1 MTLAPA
7 GRVARYGLYAFLI
20 SAVLFYAIPLF
31 IVISTSLKSMEEIR
45 AGSIFALPQAPSLA
59 AWGKAWSG
67 ACTGLACE
75 GISAGFRNSVMI
87 LVPSMILSILFGAMN
102 GYALAQWRF
111 KGADALM
118 AAIMIGAF
126 IPYQVVLYPLVRLAA
141 TVGIYG
147 SLAGIVL
154 IHVVF
159 GLPLMTMIFRNFYA
173 SLPTEIQRAARVD
186 GAGFFRIF
194 FQIMLPMSTNV
205 LIVAVILQFT
215 GIWNDYLLGLVFA
228 GPNYQPMTVQLNNL
242 VGVTK
247 GSVEYNVNMAATL
260 LTAIPPLLV
269 YLISGRYFV
278 NGVASGAV
286 KG

>member
-1 MTLAPA
+1 MSLRPSNT
-7 GRVARYGLYAFLI
+7 VARYGIYAFLI
-20 SAVLFYAIPLF
+20 SAVLFYMIPLF
-31 IVISTSLKSMEEIR
+31 IVLTTSLKSLDEIR
-45 AGSIFALPQAPSLA
+45 VSSIFALPLSPNFD
-59 AWGKAWSG
+59 AWVKAWST

-75 GISAGFRNSVMI
+75 GISTGFWNSVKI
-87 LVPSMILSILFGAMN
+87 LIPSMFCSILFGAMN

-126 IPYQVVLYPLVRLAA
+126 IPFQVVLYPLVKITAA
-141 TVGIYG
+141 VGLYG
-147 SLAGIVL
+147 NLGGIVFV
-154 IHVVF
+154 HVVF
-159 GLPLMTMIFRNFYA
+159 GLPLMTMIFRNYYT
-173 SLPTEIQRAARVD
+173 SLPQELVRAARMD

-194 FQIMLPMSTNV
+194 FEIMLPMSTNV

-215 GIWNDYLLGLVFA
+215 GIWNDYLLGQVFA
-228 GPNYQPMTVQLNNL
+228 GSQNLPMTVQLNNL
-242 VGVTK
+242 TGVTK
-247 GSVEYNVNMAATL
+247 GTVEYNVNMAATL
-260 LTAIPPLLV
+260 LTALPPLLV